1 MTALEGTLFTPA
13 LAAAVPALAVVVV
26 AVVLTL
32 ATLGLLLARA
42 LLFVMRFLPTSG
54 ASWGQPAT
62 RVRLNSASDG
72 DPRHQ
77 QDDEELPRAA

>member
-13 LAAAVPALAVVVV
+13 LAEAVPALAVVVV
-26 AVVLTL
+26 AVVLTP
-32 ATLGLLLARA
+32 A
-42 LLFVMRFLPTSG
+42 LRFLLTSG

-62 RVRLNSASDG
+62 TLRLHSASDG

-77 QDDEELPRAA
+77 RDDEEELPRAA